1 MAEPL
6 LTQPQIEEAL
16 SRSYLRALAGR
27 AGFIT
32 AEYDFDMAGIDMQV
46 RAGPAAEQRVLE
58 VQLKATVNLGPV
70 RDGAFRFRLDGRS
83 YDVLRRVQAI
93 PAILVVLDLPRD
105 PEQWLVVADDA
116 LLIRH
121 LAYWV
126 SLAGAPP
133 RGRAASVT
141 VRIPSRNVLDLAT
154 LQALVDGDM
163 RGGLQ

>member
-70 RDGAFRFRLDGRS
+70 RDGAFRFRLDGRN

-93 PAILVVLDLPRD
+93 PAILVVLDLPSD
-105 PEQWLVVADDA
+105 PEQWLVVTDDA
-116 LLIRH
+116 LLIRQ

-133 RGRAASVT
+133 RGRSASVT

-163 RGGLQ
+163 SGGHQ

>member
-46 RAGPAAEQRVLE
+46 RAGSGARGRVLD
-58 VQLKATVNLGPV
+58 VQLKATVNLGPQ
-70 RDGAFRFRLDGRS
+70 RDGMFRFRLNRRS
-83 YDVLRRVQAI
+83 YDILRGSGKNRIVLI
-93 PAILVVLDLPRD
+93 VLDLPRD
-105 PEQWLVVADDA
+105 SARWLEISDDA
-116 LLIRH
+116 LLLRRR
-121 LAYWV
+121 AYWA

-133 RGRAASVT
+133 RPGRQT
-141 VRIPSRNVLDLAT
+141 ITIDIPAGNRLDLAT
-154 LQALVDGDM
+154 LNALMDGDM
-163 RGGLQ
+163 SGGLT

>member
-46 RAGPAAEQRVLE
+46 RAGPAGSDRVLN
-58 VQLKATVNLGPV
+58 VQLKATVNLGPP
-70 RDGAFRFRLDGRS
+70 RSGAFRFRLNGRN
-83 YDVLRRVQAI
+83 YDALRRVRTD
-93 PAILVVLDLPRD
+93 PFILVVLDLPRD
-105 PEQWLVVADDA
+105 SALWLEVADDA
-116 LLIRH
+116 LLLRRR
-121 LAYWV
+121 AYWA

-133 RGRAASVT
+133 RGGRRT
-141 VRIPSRNVLDLAT
+141 VMVDIPAGNVLDLAT
-154 LQALVDGDM
+154 LNALMDGDM
-163 RGGLQ
+163 SGGIQ